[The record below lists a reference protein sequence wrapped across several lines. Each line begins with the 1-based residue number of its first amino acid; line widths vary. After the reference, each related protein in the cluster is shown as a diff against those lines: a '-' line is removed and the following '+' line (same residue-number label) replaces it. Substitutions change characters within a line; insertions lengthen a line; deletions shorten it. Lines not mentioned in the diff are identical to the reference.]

1 MTTFEGRALD
11 TARGVGALTLGGF
24 LAEVSTA
31 HGGAEA
37 LVFDDP
43 LLDGA
48 TVRWTYADLEREARV
63 IAAGL
68 IARGVGHS
76 TRVAV
81 VMGNRPEAV
90 ASIFAIALAGGV
102 AVPLST
108 FSTRAE
114 LRVLLAHSAAAA
126 VLTQRRLL
134 GAALADEVADLVSDD
149 QFPFLG
155 WSAAVGDPSWG
166 RMLDDGRPHAA
177 AVTPRAAVVS
187 PGDPGLIQ
195 FSSGTT
201 STPKGMLH
209 LHRAPTL
216 QFWLQADIFRRTPE
230 SRVWAPLPLFWTAG
244 FTTAMGATLAG
255 GGCFVLQ
262 ETFDAGDALRLLA
275 RERVT
280 EPYTLPHQARALFE
294 HPDWD
299 ATDLSSLRE
308 VYGKS
313 VFTRHPSVHG
323 DPSWTM
329 PIGYGMSE
337 TCAIVATHRWDTSQ
351 AEMKASTGR
360 LMPGVRLR
368 VVDPD
373 SGAVLGPDQDG
384 EFAVAGPTLMDR
396 YVGRTREE
404 CFDADG
410 FFHTGDV
417 GYVDVGGEVHWTGR
431 RTEMIKTAG
440 ANVSPAELEIALRAC
455 PAVRRA
461 RVVGL
466 PDDRLGE
473 IVALCV
479 EPADGA
485 TTDEDELKAFLA
497 ERVARYKVPR
507 IVLFFAPGELPT
519 TGSDAKIRDDELIA
533 MAIRRRDETPPV
545 AALANASLPN
555 TATTDTTA
563 EEP

>member
-1 MTTFEGRALD
+1 VVTTFEGPALAD
-11 TARGVGALTLGGF
+11 ARGVGALTLGGF
-24 LAEVSTA
+24 LAQV
-31 HGGAEA
+31 GASHAGSEA

-48 TVRWTYADLEREARV
+48 TVRWTYADLEREARA

-68 IARGVGHS
+68 VEMGVGHS

-81 VMGNRPEAV
+81 VMGNRPEMV
-90 ASIFAIALAGGV
+90 ASIFAVALAGGV

-108 FSTRAE
+108 FSTTAE
-114 LRVLLAHSAAAA
+114 LHVLLERSAVAG
-126 VLTQRRLL
+126 VLTQTRLL
-134 GAALADEVADLVSDD
+134 NTTLADDIAELVADDGL
-149 QFPFLG
+149 PFLR
-155 WSAAVGDPSWG
+155 WSAAVGDASWD
-166 RMLDDGRPHAA
+166 RLLADGAPHSAEVSARAA
-177 AVTPRAAVVS
+177 AIS

-216 QFWLQADIFRRTPE
+216 QFWLQADLFRRTPS

-262 ETFDAGDALRLLA
+262 EAFDAGDALRLLA

-294 HPDWD
+294 HPDWGS
-299 ATDLSSLRE
+299 TDLSSLRE
-308 VYGKS
+308 VFGKS
-313 VFTRHPSVHG
+313 VFTRHPSVDG
-323 DPSWTM
+323 DTSWTM

-337 TCAIVATHRWDTSQ
+337 TCAIVVSHRWSNTRD
-351 AEMKASTGR
+351 EMKASTGR
-360 LMPGVRLR
+360 LLPGVRLR

-373 SGAVLGPDQDG
+373 TGEVLGADQDG

-396 YVGRTREE
+396 YVTMTREE
-404 CFDADG
+404 SLGPDG
-410 FFHTGDV
+410 FFRTGDV
-417 GYVDVGGEVHWTGR
+417 GYVDAGGEVHWTGR

-440 ANVSPAELEIALRAC
+440 ANVSPAELEIALRSC

-466 PDDRLGE
+466 PDERLGE
-473 IVALCV
+473 VVTLCV

-485 TTDEDELKAFLA
+485 VADADALKAFLA

-507 IVLFFAPGELPT
+507 NVLFFAPGELPT
-519 TGSDAKIRDDELIA
+519 TGGDAKVRDDELIA
-533 MAIRRRDETPPV
+533 MA
-545 AALANASLPN
+545 AARLDMASAVTTNSSP
-555 TATTDTTA
+555 ATHS
-563 EEP
+563 EEA